1 MRRPPNE
8 ASASKL
14 RRSQPELALRL
25 ETSLLTAEAETL
37 GLKFRVRRSLK
48 NVAVEVA
55 MSDGLIMRISPIR
68 KGAKGFAEW
77 GIYLKNPFRPDHLE
91 FLIHAHIEIFIDSE
105 QKPREFESFTTMGK
119 SLEGLLNQGA
129 QIFHTLTGR
138 TISVLS
144 KGGSL

>member
-25 ETSLLTAEAETL
+25 ETALITAEAEAL
-37 GLKFRVRRSLK
+37 GLNFRVRRSVK

-77 GIYLKNPFRPDHLE
+77 GIYLKNPFKPNHLE
-91 FLIHAHIEIFIDSE
+91 FLIHAHIEIFVDSE
-105 QKPREFESFTTMGK
+105 LKPQEFESFTTMGK
-119 SLEGLLNQGA
+119 SLEGVLNQGV
-129 QIFHTLTGR
+129 QIFQTLTGKS
-138 TISVLS
+138 ISVLS